1 MEIFKYNNIYILHTI
16 EINTTI
22 RYDVPLLDAIAYGWI
37 TQIEADL
44 LISNYVVNK
53 EIDRLNRERAEAV
66 ANIIITLSDGVTI
79 LNGDETAQNRMN
91 RAVTGLPD
99 DVATNMWIGANG
111 DVYMLNKLQFQE
123 AIRLAG
129 EAQTVIWIEYTII
142 KSQLVV

>member
-16 EINTTI
+16 EIDTTI
-22 RYDVPLLDAIAYGWI
+22 RYDVPLLDAVAYGWI

-99 DVATNMWIGANG
+99 DVITNMWIGANG

-129 EAQTVIWIEYTII
+129 EAQTVIWIEYNII

>member
-16 EINTTI
+16 EIDTTI

-99 DVATNMWIGANG
+99 DVITNMWIGANG